1 MGQGPAMKFQVDR
14 DILAE
19 AVGWAS
25 RALPARPVIPVLSGL
40 LLEAADGLTLSCFDY
55 EVSARVEV
63 DATVAE
69 PGTVLVP
76 GRLLAEITRS
86 LPSLPVEFADDPEGV
101 SLTCGSASFTL
112 VTLPVEEY
120 PDLPELPQTAGTV
133 DGGALAA
140 AISQVVPAASRDD
153 TLPLLTGV
161 NIEVDGD
168 IMTLAATD
176 RYRLAVRELPWSPA
190 RPGRQG
196 EFLVPARTL
205 ADAAR
210 TMTPGVPVTVRLRSD
225 AAPGPVRVPTGGR
238 PNGPGR
244 GSPGTPGQPGQ
255 PAETSLR
262 GADAMIGFESGGRR
276 LTTRLIAGEYIKYRS
291 RFPADLACRAD
302 MPAGPFTE
310 AVRRVSLVAE
320 RGSAVR
326 LSFGAGQVTIEAETQ
341 GRARARETV
350 RADFE
355 GPEPVI
361 AFSPHFLLDG
371 ITAAALT
378 AAAPH
383 AGDPEAGRAEAAPS
397 RGAGSGDH
405 GPLGPEAAVAPRPG
419 ATIRLE
425 FNSATKPAVLMGVH
439 DDQGVRDFRY
449 LVVPLR
455 AGAR

>member
-1 MGQGPAMKFQVDR
+1 MKFHVDR
-14 DILAE
+14 DVLAE

-40 LLEAADGLTLSCFDY
+40 LLEAGRVLTLSCFDY
-55 EVSARVEV
+55 EVSARIEV
-63 DATVAE
+63 DAEVAE
-69 PGTVLVP
+69 PGAVLVP

-133 DGGALAA
+133 DGGALAS
-140 AISQVVPAASRDD
+140 AISQVAPAASRDD

-161 NIEVDGD
+161 NVEVDGD

-210 TMTPGVPVTVRLRSD
+210 TMTPGVPVTIRLRSD
-225 AAPGPVRVPTGGR
+225 AVAGPVRVPAGTE
-238 PNGPGR
+238 PNGPGT
-244 GSPGTPGQPGQ
+244 GLPGTAGQPGRAAQ
-255 PAETSLR
+255 TSPR

-355 GPEPVI
+355 GSEPVI

-371 ITAAALT
+371 ITAAGLI

-383 AGDPEAGRAEAAPS
+383 AGEPDAGRAEAAPAG
-397 RGAGSGDH
+397 GAGSGDH
-405 GPLGPEAAVAPRPG
+405 GPLGPEPAAAPRPG

-425 FNSATKPAVLMGVH
+425 FNTATKPAVIMGVH
-439 DDQGVRDFRY
+439 ADQGVRDFRY

-455 AGAR
+455 AGTR

>member
-1 MGQGPAMKFQVDR
+1 MKFQVDR
-14 DILAE
+14 DVLAE
-19 AVGWAS
+19 AVGWVS
-25 RALPARPVIPVLSGL
+25 RALPSRPVIPMLSGL
-40 LLEAADGLTLSCFDY
+40 LLRAADGLTLSCFDY

-63 DATVAE
+63 DAEIAE

-120 PDLPELPQTAGTV
+120 PELPDLAHTAGTV
-133 DGGALAA
+133 DGGVLAA
-140 AISQVVPAASRDD
+140 AISKVTPAASRDD

-161 NIEVDGD
+161 NFEVDGET
-168 IMTLAATD
+168 MTLAATD
-176 RYRLAVRELPWSPA
+176 RYRLAVRELPWNPA
-190 RPGRQG
+190 RPGRTG
-196 EFLVPARTL
+196 EYLVPARTL

-210 TMTPGVPVTVRLRSD
+210 TMAPGTPVTIKLRSDGISSPLPSSVQIQPNGPASDTGAPPGVPAGTRQS
-225 AAPGPVRVPTGGR
+225 APP
-238 PNGPGR
+238 
-244 GSPGTPGQPGQ
+244 
-255 PAETSLR
+255 R
-262 GADAMIGFESGGRR
+262 GADAMIGFEAGGRR

-291 RFPADLACRAD
+291 RFPAGLACRAD
-302 MPAGPFTE
+302 MPAGPFSE

-371 ITAAALT
+371 ITAAGVPAGAPNPDNPDAESPSP
-378 AAAPH
+378 AAA
-383 AGDPEAGRAEAAPS
+383 R
-397 RGAGSGDH
+397 SGES
-405 GPLGPEAAVAPRPG
+405 GPLGPEPAAAALAG
-419 ATIRLE
+419 IFIRLE
-425 FNSATKPAVLMGVH
+425 FTSPTRPAVITGGH
-439 DDQGVRDFRY
+439 PGQGTPDFRY

-455 AGAR
+455 AAARQ